1 MEADVLTEI
10 EVRTECLMEMFEM
23 VDTLT
28 NNLLVLPSV
37 PLKIL
42 DNEDSSR

>member
-1 MEADVLTEI
+1 
-10 EVRTECLMEMFEM
+10 M

-37 PLKIL
+37 PLKFMENDDPSRQKSNQLRKL
-42 DNEDSSR
+42 D